1 MPSFPKGAFP
11 VVGIL
16 GGGQLARMTAFAA
29 MRMGFDVR
37 FLLPEASG
45 PVRGLGQS
53 FVGDWTDAGV
63 LRDFGSVC
71 EVVTAES
78 EWAPVKEAEAA
89 LQGRVPVRPASF
101 TLGIVRH
108 KGRQK
113 TWLRDAGLP
122 VPRFACCATLEE
134 ATETANHFGYPV
146 LAKRYTHAYDGYGN
160 ATVHSADELR
170 AAWERL
176 AAEDGLLIEAFVSFR
191 RELSVLV
198 ARRPGGEH
206 VIYPVADTEQRNHRC
221 YAVEVPSCIEDAEA
235 DEARRIGLAAV
246 EAVQGTGLVA
256 VELFHTEDGDILIN
270 ELAPRPHNTGHYSI
284 EGSYTSQFENH
295 VRAVLDIPLGNPELR
310 TPVAI
315 MVNVFGS
322 RDGTASPAG
331 LNEALTVPGVAV
343 HVYGKPNVR
352 MHRKMGHVTVTGNDR
367 IAARR
372 LAETAAAHL
381 RL

>member
-1 MPSFPKGAFP
+1 MSSFPKGAFP

-29 MRMGFDVR
+29 IRMGFEVR

-45 PVRGLGQS
+45 SVQGLGQS
-53 FVGDWTDAGV
+53 FVGDWTDVGV
-63 LRDFGSVC
+63 LRDFGTVC

-89 LQGRVPVRPASF
+89 LLGRVPVRPASF
-101 TLGIVRH
+101 TLDIIRH

-134 ATETANHFGYPV
+134 AIAAAEDFGYPA
-146 LAKRYTHAYDGYGN
+146 LAKKYTHAYDGYGN
-160 ATVHSADELR
+160 ATVRFPDELR

-176 AAEDGLLIEAFVSFR
+176 AAEDGLLIEDFVSFR

-198 ARRPGGEH
+198 ARSPAGEY

-221 YAVEVPSCIEDAEA
+221 YAVEVPSCIEDTEA

-246 EAVQGTGLVA
+246 EAVRGTGLVA
-256 VELFHTEDGDILIN
+256 VELFHAEDGDILIN

-295 VRAVLDIPLGNPELR
+295 VRAVLDLPLGNPELR

-315 MVNVFGS
+315 MVNVFGK
-322 RDGTASPAG
+322 RDGTASPEG
-331 LNEALTVPGVAV
+331 LNEALAVPGATV

-352 MHRKMGHVTVTGNDR
+352 MHRKMGHVTVTGDDR
-367 IAARR
+367 ATARR

>member
-1 MPSFPKGAFP
+1 MPSFPKGTFP

-16 GGGQLARMTAFAA
+16 GGGQLARMTALAA
-29 MRMGFDVR
+29 IRMGFEVR

-45 PVRGLGQS
+45 PVQGLGQS
-53 FVGDWTDAGV
+53 FIGDWTDAGM
-63 LRDFGSVC
+63 LRDFGAVC
-71 EVVTAES
+71 AVVTAES
-78 EWAPVKEAEAA
+78 EWAPVKEAETA
-89 LQGRVPVRPASF
+89 LQGRVPVRPSSF
-101 TLGIVRH
+101 TLDIVRH

-122 VPRFACCATLEE
+122 VPRFVCCATLEE
-134 ATETANHFGYPV
+134 AITEADHFGYPV
-146 LAKRYTHAYDGYGN
+146 LAKKYTHAYDGYGN
-160 ATVHSADELR
+160 ATVRSADELR
-170 AAWERL
+170 EAWERL
-176 AAEDGLLIEAFVSFR
+176 AAEDGLLIEAFVSFQ

-198 ARRPGGEH
+198 ARRPEGEH

-221 YAVEVPSCIEDAEA
+221 YAVEVPSCIEDTEA

-246 EAVQGTGLVA
+246 EAVQGTGLIA

-295 VRAVLDIPLGNPELR
+295 VRAVLDLPLGNPELC

-315 MVNVFGS
+315 MVNVFGK
-322 RDGTASPAG
+322 RDGTASSAG
-331 LNEALTVPGVAV
+331 LDEALAVPGVAV

-367 IAARR
+367 AVARR
-372 LAETAAAHL
+372 LAETSAAHL